1 LANSFCHGNA
11 SVPDGTLAFLMDKKH
26 KQHRQK
32 TITPE
37 ELEVAPPGASF
48 NTKEG
53 RAAQGMRP
61 DIGEETEKQVD
72 PDEAKAP
79 DQNDE

>member
-1 LANSFCHGNA
+1 
-11 SVPDGTLAFLMDKKH
+11 MDKKH

-37 ELEVAPPGASF
+37 ELLEVAPPGASF
-48 NTKEG
+48 NTEEG

-61 DIGEETEKQVD
+61 DIGEEAESK
-72 PDEAKAP
+72 EASPEESETDDNPA
-79 DQNDE
+79 